1 MINAV
6 EWLGRGVER
15 LTHSAAPSRA
25 FESGVRKRRSGS
37 ILSVRLSSRR
47 SQAPAAC
54 PERSRRIRPDSRR
67 IDFKFSLMI
76 YVGVIGPNGSEQTTL
91 VNRVIV
97 MNFGE
102 NLVEDNPEEMMA
114 KPEVREAYLGT
125 EAGQC

>member
-37 ILSVRLSSRR
+37 TLSVRLSSRR
-47 SQAPAAC
+47 SQAPAGW

-76 YVGVIGPNGSEQTTL
+76 YVGVIGPIGSEQTTL
-91 VNRVIV
+91 MNRVII

-102 NLVEDNPEEMMA
+102 RLAEGSPEEG
-114 KPEVREAYLGT
+114 V
-125 EAGQC
+125 AGPG